1 MTAARTPRVAAVGM
15 ASWDRFLVV
24 ERYPT
29 AGAYEIVRHDVEL
42 PGGTTTNTA
51 VALSRLGAQVSLIA
65 MIGDDHEGARLKGH
79 MDAEARIDTGAFCIR
94 EGEPTDASTI
104 IVSADPPERTI
115 YWHQGAS
122 LERGDRLDISAIF
135 DHDLVLLDV
144 ASAPLRRWLTDLPA
158 HTSPRSLLLGTLT
171 YVAGSG
177 EPDSLEVTLRHD
189 AITGSERETLLLT
202 GSSGMDEATHTIQAH
217 MPGAN
222 LRTWVISRGST
233 GCRIITRDQ
242 VLDVPPFTVNAV
254 DVTGAGDAF
263 AAGVAYGMATRW
275 NWERTGKLANAVGA
289 LATRSLGAQEAL
301 PDINEVAAIMREP
314 ASTLF
319 A

>member
-1 MTAARTPRVAAVGM
+1 MTAPRPPRIAAVGM

-24 ERYPT
+24 ERYPA
-29 AGAYEIVRHDVEL
+29 AGAYEIVRHEVEL

-51 VALSRLGAQVSLIA
+51 VALSRLGAQISLIA
-65 MIGDDHEGARLKGH
+65 MVGDDREGSHLTSC
-79 MDAEARIDTGAFCIR
+79 MDAEASIDTEALCVR
-94 EGEPTDASTI
+94 EGQPTDASTI
-104 IVSADPPERTI
+104 IVSADPQERTI

-171 YVAGSG
+171 YVAGS
-177 EPDSLEVTLRHD
+177 ERPDSLEVTLRHD
-189 AITGSERETLLLT
+189 AIAGSERETLLLT
-202 GSSGMDEATHTIQAH
+202 GASDVDQATRTIQAQ

-233 GCRIITRDQ
+233 GCRIVTRDQ
-242 VLDVPPFTVNAV
+242 VLDVPPYAV
-254 DVTGAGDAF
+254 DAIDVTGAGDAF
-263 AAGVAYGMATRW
+263 AAGVAYGMAKRW
-275 NWERTGKLANAVGA
+275 DWERTGRLANAVGA

-301 PDINEVAAIMREP
+301 PDIDEVATIMSEP

-319 A
+319 S